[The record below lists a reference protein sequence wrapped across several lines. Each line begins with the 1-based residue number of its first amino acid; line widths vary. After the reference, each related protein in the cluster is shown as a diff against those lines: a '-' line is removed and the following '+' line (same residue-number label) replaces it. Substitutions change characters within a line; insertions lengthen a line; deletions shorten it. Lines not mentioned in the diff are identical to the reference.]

1 MSIEIIGNET
11 YETIP
16 KKVLAFKFKE
26 TFKFNEASL
35 FSLKGDFPF
44 WFHLMILKGDVII
57 DGFTHFIVKHNIDGE
72 TYLDF
77 HDGDYI
83 VSEGDGG
90 DNVMVYTPNEFKKKF
105 RKVN

>member
-1 MSIEIIGNET
+1 MTVEIMGDET

-16 KKVLAFKFKE
+16 KKVLAFKF
-26 TFKFNEASL
+26 NEASL
-35 FSLKGDFPF
+35 FSLKGGFPF
-44 WFHLMILKGDVII
+44 WFHLLIDKDYVIL
-57 DGFTHFIVKHNIDGE
+57 DGFRYLIVKPSTDGK

-83 VSEGDGG
+83 ISEGSGV
-90 DNVMVYTPNEFKKKF
+90 DNVMAYTPDEFKKLF

>member
-1 MSIEIIGNET
+1 MSMQIIGDET

-16 KKVLAFKFKE
+16 KKVLAFKF
-26 TFKFNEASL
+26 L
-35 FSLKGDFPF
+35 SLKGVYPF
-44 WFHLMILKGDVII
+44 WFHLMIFKGDVII
-57 DGFTHFIVKHNIDGE
+57 DGFTHLIVNHNIDGE

-90 DNVMVYTPNEFKKKF
+90 DNVMVYTPNEFKKNF

>member
-1 MSIEIIGNET
+1 MSVEIMVDEK

-26 TFKFNEASL
+26 IL
-35 FSLKGDFPF
+35 PLSLKGVYPF
-44 WFHLMILKGDVII
+44 WFHLLIDKDYVIL
-57 DGFTHFIVKHNIDGE
+57 DGFRYLIVKPSTDGK

-83 VSEGDGG
+83 VSEGSGV
-90 DNVMVYTPNEFKKKF
+90 DNVMVYTPNEFKKTF

>member
-1 MSIEIIGNET
+1 MSVEIIGDET

-26 TFKFNEASL
+26 ISPL
-35 FSLKGDFPF
+35 SLKGVYPF
-44 WFHLMILKGDVII
+44 WFHLLIDKDYVIL
-57 DGFTHFIVKHNIDGE
+57 DGFRYLIVKPSTYGK

-90 DNVMVYTPNEFKKKF
+90 NNVMVYTPNEFNKLF

>member
-1 MSIEIIGNET
+1 MSVKIIGDET

-26 TFKFNEASL
+26 ASL
-35 FSLKGDFPF
+35 FSLKGGFPF
-44 WFHLMILKGDVII
+44 WFHLMIFKGDVII
-57 DGFTHFIVKHNIDGE
+57 DGFTHIIVKHNIDGE

-90 DNVMVYTPNEFKKKF
+90 DNVMVYTPNEFNKLF

>member
-1 MSIEIIGNET
+1 MALKIIRDET

-16 KKVLAFKFKE
+16 KKVLAFKF
-26 TFKFNEASL
+26 NEASL
-35 FSLKGDFPF
+35 FSLKGGFPL
-44 WFHLMILKGDVII
+44 WFHLLIVKGDVII
-57 DGFTHFIVKHNIDGE
+57 DGFTLLIVKHNIDGE

-83 VSEGDGG
+83 VSEGD
-90 DNVMVYTPNEFKKKF
+90 NVMVYTPDEFKKTF

>member
-1 MSIEIIGNET
+1 MSVEIIGDET

-26 TFKFNEASL
+26 TSPL
-35 FSLKGDFPF
+35 SLKGVYPF
-44 WFHLMILKGDVII
+44 WFHLLIDKDYVIL
-57 DGFTHFIVKHNIDGE
+57 DGFRYLIVKPNIDGK

-83 VSEGDGG
+83 VSEGSGV
-90 DNVMVYTPNEFKKKF
+90 DNVMAYTPNEFVKLF
-105 RKVN
+105 RKVK